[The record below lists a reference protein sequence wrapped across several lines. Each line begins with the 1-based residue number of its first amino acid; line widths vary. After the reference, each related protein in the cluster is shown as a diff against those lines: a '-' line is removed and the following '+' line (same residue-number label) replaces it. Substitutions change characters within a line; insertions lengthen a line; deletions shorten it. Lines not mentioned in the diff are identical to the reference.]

1 MPPKRVA
8 KGGNRRQK
16 RRPDLEEND
25 DDDIHDEEDL
35 LNNENNLPQNDQEEL
50 TAEEKDKTIFKVL
63 TSKNPQA
70 PHNLTWF
77 SWKERQFKTEE
88 IVDQLVFHYQ
98 VEGNV
103 LLQDS
108 EEARNQEEFHE
119 QKKNTDTMLLN
130 KINKAIK
137 EYSGKVPH
145 DTEEEQK
152 RSLRNMFNY
161 QERTSQTPY
170 IIYKERGI
178 KTAPPKTSIFSVE
191 TTQWKI
197 FDAYMQGYEEMQ
209 RQEAAEQ
216 AKLKGKDK
224 KPQQVVQVHQEDPL
238 YSSSMKR
245 ALKIMERMIVQNA

>member
-1 MPPKRVA
+1 MRQAKQRRGRRV
-8 KGGNRRQK
+8 
-16 RRPDLEEND
+16 DEEED
-25 DDDIHDEEDL
+25 DDNMPDEDDL
-35 LNNENNLPQNDQEEL
+35 LNNEANMPQNDQVDLTPEERD
-50 TAEEKDKTIFKVL
+50 ATIFKVL

-70 PHNLTWF
+70 PHNITRF
-77 SWKERQFKTEE
+77 SWKERQFKTED

-108 EEARNQEEFHE
+108 EEARLQEEFLE
-119 QKKNTDTMLLN
+119 QKKNTDTALLN

-137 EYSGKVPH
+137 DEYGKVPH
-145 DTEEEQK
+145 DGEEQQK
-152 RSLRNMFNY
+152 KSLRNMFNY
-161 QERTSQTPY
+161 QERTSMTPV
-170 IIYKERGI
+170 IVYKERGI

-197 FDAYMQGYEEMQ
+197 FDAYMHAYEDML